1 MHATPRDGAFFQ
13 YTYIQIKYTN
23 KHLKKHGAKR
33 PELRTKLPRAPAAFD
48 RVTHTHTHTHTH
60 IHTCIYQVAKRT
72 SSIRPSFFQWL
83 LEAGDERCDS
93 FPEVRTSV
101 KRDLESDLLREEQKR
116 PAYFS
121 VPQCGVEFGA
131 VEGSVAESEA
141 REFSRVGVLVLCT
154 FTHI

>member
-1 MHATPRDGAFFQ
+1 MARKGLNCAPSCQGRQQHST
-13 YTYIQIKYTN
+13 
-23 KHLKKHGAKR
+23 
-33 PELRTKLPRAPAAFD
+33 EL
-48 RVTHTHTHTHTH
+48 HTHTHTHTH
-60 IHTCIYQVAKRT
+60 IHTYMHIPHTHTHTHTCIYQVAKRT

-93 FPEVRTSV
+93 FPEVCTSV

-121 VPQCGVEFGA
+121 VPQRGVEFSA